1 MKKKI
6 LCITL
11 TLLLL
16 LPLLAACTPTG
27 GGTTP
32 TKEPTQKPT
41 TGTPGTDAPPNT
53 DELDPV
59 ELLWY
64 IGGRQP
70 RDYKMVMEG
79 LNEYFKEK
87 INTEINLVFTEH
99 ADYQQKMATI
109 VQSGEE
115 YDLAYVSTTYFN
127 PVVNAQNGA
136 FVELDDLLPEYAP
149 NLLKEVPEWAI
160 EGAKIDG
167 KIYMIP
173 SYKDIADRFSFI
185 YNKSMSDELG
195 LDLTASW
202 KTMFDLEERIYEFK
216 EARDAKWPEKADIP
230 IMTPYRT
237 MGAWLPSDIFIGAA
251 VANIEGIETFEG
263 KGKGEMV
270 FNQYDTEEYREM
282 MKLQKKFVDDGIA
295 AYDAKNYDPDGVRS
309 KNGETAVR
317 IGQGLVAVDDHY
329 YSDDWVVDLVLSDY
343 AIPSTAYLHAAGTAV
358 SVTSKN
364 PERAVM
370 LQDLCY
376 SDQFVATTMRFGL
389 EGEDKHYVIDEN
401 GRLDVSKGLNSDP
414 TDRGWY
420 LWYHAETGNLFKAIL
435 PATQPDDLFEAI
447 KASNDKSAQFTSN
460 LGFVVVQDAVA
471 NEIAAVANVIAE
483 YHEPLSYGMVE
494 DVDGHIDEFIAKL
507 KANGVDKIIEEVQR
521 QLNEWRASQGR
532 EVLK

>member
-16 LPLLAACTPTG
+16 LPLLAACAPSSEGNADPT
-27 GGTTP
+27 T
-32 TKEPTQKPT
+32 KPT
-41 TGTPGTDAPPNT
+41 SGTSATDAPPANSN
-53 DELDPV
+53 DELDYV
-59 ELLWY
+59 KLVWH
-64 IGGRQP
+64 IGGRPQN
-70 RDYKMVMEG
+70 DEAMVMEE
-79 LNEYFKEK
+79 LNAYFKDK
-87 INTEINLVFTEH
+87 INTEIDLMFTAH
-99 ADYQQKMATI
+99 ADYQAKMSTI

-149 NLLKEVPEWAI
+149 NLLKEVPEWVI
-160 EGAKIDG
+160 EGAKIAG
-167 KIYMIP
+167 KTYIIP
-173 SYKDIADRFSFI
+173 SYKDVADIFSFI
-185 YNKSMSDELG
+185 WNKSMSDELG
-195 LDLTASW
+195 LDLSGSW
-202 KTMFDLEERIYEFK
+202 KTVFDLEERIYEFK

-237 MGAWLPSDIFIGAA
+237 MGAWLPSDILIGAV

-263 KGKGEMV
+263 KGKGELA
-270 FNQYDTEEYREM
+270 FSQYHTEEYRKM
-282 MKLQKKFVDDGIA
+282 MRLQKQFVDDGVA
-295 AYDAKNYDPDGVRS
+295 AYDAKNYDPDKVREKS
-309 KNGETAVR
+309 GETAVR
-317 IGQGLVAVDDHY
+317 LGQGLVAVDDHY
-329 YSDDWVVDLVLSDY
+329 YSNDWVVALQTSDY
-343 AIPSTAYLHAAGTAV
+343 SIPSTAYLHAAGTAV

-370 LQDLCY
+370 LQDLVY
-376 SDQFVATTMRFGL
+376 SDEYVATTMRFGL
-389 EGEDKHYVIDEN
+389 EGEDKHYVVDED
-401 GRLDVSKGLNSDP
+401 GRLDFSKGLNADP
-414 TDRGWY
+414 ANRGFYRWY
-420 LWYHAETGNLFKAIL
+420 GAESGNLFKAKM
-435 PATQPDDLFEAI
+435 PNTQPKDLYDAI

-483 YHEPLSYGMVE
+483 YHEPLAYGMV
-494 DVDGHIDEFIAKL
+494 DNVDAHIDEFTAKL
-507 KANGVDKIIEEVQR
+507 DANGIDKIIEEVQR